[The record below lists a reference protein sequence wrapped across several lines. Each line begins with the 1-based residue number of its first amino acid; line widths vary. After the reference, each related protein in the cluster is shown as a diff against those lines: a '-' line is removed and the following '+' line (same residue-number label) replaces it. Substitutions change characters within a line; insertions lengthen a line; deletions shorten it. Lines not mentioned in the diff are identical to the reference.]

1 MPPNSLY
8 ECSCSP
14 KDCPLCRFL
23 RGRQFS
29 LTSSPVSL
37 AGQQVVS
44 LLLIA
49 ATRLTFPPLN
59 NMSLDYIARYP
70 LVALIHVIISLYP
83 LKVLAPG
90 SP

>member
-1 MPPNSLY
+1 M
-8 ECSCSP
+8 
-14 KDCPLCRFL
+14 
-23 RGRQFS
+23 
-29 LTSSPVSL
+29 SL

-59 NMSLDYIARYP
+59 NMSLDYITRYP
-70 LVALIHVIISLYP
+70 LVAVTPVIISLYP